1 MCNNHGFFKY
11 NHSCK
16 LSYAITTV
24 NLSDALIDADA
35 KDVSCFNT
43 NSSFRLILSLCNAR
57 SVACSLSDTI
67 FTVTAYC

>member
-11 NHSCK
+11 SHSFN
-16 LSYAITTV
+16 LSYAITKV

-35 KDVSCFNT
+35 KDVSCFN
-43 NSSFRLILSLCNAR
+43 SSFRLILSLCNAR
-57 SVACSLSDTI
+57 SVACSPGDTI